1 MAEFVLNSSQLDVD
15 VLGPITFAT
24 ATANLGSISANA
36 NADIT
41 NLVSASA
48 PLGGLSAS
56 VVISTGEVIPSPAG
70 QPNYIQP
77 NFPEIIEPKKIT
89 VSIKVAS
96 ANTKLGKLSSK
107 SISQIDFSILD
118 DDAEVLLLV

>member
-1 MAEFVLNSSQLDVD
+1 MSNIQIPNLPVAIALNGTEEMEIVQSGVSVRATTQLIAELG
-15 VLGPITFAT
+15 LGPTGPTGPTSSNIPTTSRAPAKKQPT
-24 ATANLGSISANA
+24 ASQMA
-36 NADIT
+36 
-41 NLVSASA
+41 
-48 PLGGLSAS
+48 
-56 VVISTGEVIPSPAG
+56 
-70 QPNYIQP
+70 
-77 NFPEIIEPKKIT
+77 KIT